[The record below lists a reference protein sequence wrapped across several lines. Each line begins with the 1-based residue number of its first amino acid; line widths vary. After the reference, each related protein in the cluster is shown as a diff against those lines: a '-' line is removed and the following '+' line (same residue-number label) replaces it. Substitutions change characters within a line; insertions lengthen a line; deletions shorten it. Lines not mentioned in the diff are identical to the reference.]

1 MWYQPEI
8 VSPVSAEPVTLGM
21 AKQQCRA
28 EIYDDDGNITASVD
42 DPLFELLI
50 TSARDHAE
58 KICGRFF
65 APCEIEAYCD
75 DFTDLARFDVSPVTE
90 IVSISYVS
98 PAGDDETLSASTY
111 ELRVNGM
118 DASVVLK
125 SGNSWPSR
133 QTGSRIKV
141 GMKVGTSSPP
151 PTVLRAM
158 LLLIGAWYEN
168 REETVIGVSIGELP
182 TYVSVDAL
190 LCNNRRFL

>member
-1 MWYQPEI
+1 MWYQPDI
-8 VSPVSAEPVTLGM
+8 VTPVSTEPVTLGM

-28 EIYDDDGNITASVD
+28 EIYDDDGNIAESVD
-42 DPLFELLI
+42 DALFELLI

-58 KICGRFF
+58 KICGQFF
-65 APCEIEAYCD
+65 APCKIESYCD

-98 PAGDDETLSASTY
+98 PAGDDETLPASTY
-111 ELRVNGM
+111 ELRINGM
-118 DASVVLK
+118 DASAVLK

-141 GMKVGTSSPP
+141 DMKVGTDSPP

-168 REETVIGVSIGELP
+168 REETVIGVSIGQLP

>member
-1 MWYQPEI
+1 MWYKPEI
-8 VSPVSAEPVTLGM
+8 VTPVSAEPVTLGM

-28 EIYDDDGNITASVD
+28 EIYDDDGNIAASVD
-42 DPLFELLI
+42 DPLFQLLI
-50 TSARDHAE
+50 TSARDHVE
-58 KICGRFF
+58 KICGQYF
-65 APCEIEAYCD
+65 APCEVEAYCD
-75 DFTDLARFDVSPVTE
+75 SFSDLARFDIAPVKE

-98 PAGDDETLSASTY
+98 IDGAGQTVPTTAY
-111 ELRVNGM
+111 EIRNDGI

-125 SGNSWPSR
+125 PGNVWPNI
-133 QTGSRIKV
+133 QVGSRIKV
-141 GMKVGTSSPP
+141 NMKVGENAPP

-168 REETVIGVSIGELP
+168 REETVIGVSIGQLP